1 MVHRPSI
8 KKYFCNEQVL
18 KKCGL
23 NFNVLHKGINF
34 TYRTLGKIE
43 NALAGNKFPQI
54 VDLATLSSIIG
65 NFFAIGITKN
75 SNNFIKSG
83 SHQYQDLR
91 SKNKR
96 YKNIEIKMSI
106 EKNRPKAHLA
116 KEGYY
121 LTCRYVLGNSNG
133 TYTLNKRGNFIWI
146 YEIRFGY
153 LTKKHFNISNTEN
166 DSGKTA
172 VVNSE
177 GMKKLIPVFFNEN
190 HSPYGRCINTQL
202 T

>member
-1 MVHRPSI
+1 MVYRPPI
-8 KKYFCNEQVL
+8 KQYFLNNKILE
-18 KKCGL
+18 KNGL
-23 NFNVLHKGINF
+23 NCDVIHKGISY
-34 TYRTLGKIE
+34 TYRTLAKIE
-43 NALAGNKFPQI
+43 NALGGSKVPQI
-54 VDLATLSSIIG
+54 FELSNLSSIIG
-65 NFFAIGITKN
+65 NLLAIGIVKN

-91 SKNKR
+91 SKNKK
-96 YKNIEIKMSI
+96 YKNIEIKMSL
-106 EKNRPKAHLA
+106 EKNKPKAHLA

-172 VVNSE
+172 VVNSD
-177 GMKKLIPVFFNEN
+177 GMKKLITVFYNQN
-190 HSPYGRCINTQL
+190 HSPYGNNKEIK
-202 T
+202 